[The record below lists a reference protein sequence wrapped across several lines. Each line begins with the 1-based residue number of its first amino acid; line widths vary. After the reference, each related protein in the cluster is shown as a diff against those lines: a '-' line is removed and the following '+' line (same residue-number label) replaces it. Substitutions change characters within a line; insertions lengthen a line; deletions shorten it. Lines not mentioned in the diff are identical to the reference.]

1 MVTICHQRIG
11 LEKMLSITINEPELN
26 FVELIRLALSEE
38 TMEQRERAIKN
49 VKHEAVAARLDL
61 LASEGGTSWASDPDN
76 AKFVQWTI
84 KTSVERRE
92 AAYEFSQTARRYEEK
107 NERRLNIAEHVGK
120 LIWLSILEKKFEGV
134 QTEIGI
140 LRQVRDDAKSHAI
153 SGARDMDTL
162 RKVWATYRGV
172 VHLGMALDFCAEQP
186 NQQSNLLHI
195 AERYRQGLSGNC
207 PKGTSKPYV
216 SPAEQISFV
225 YLSRLKGL
233 RFRDRGLPYDT
244 V

>member
-1 MVTICHQRIG
+1 
-11 LEKMLSITINEPELN
+11 MLKININEPELK
-26 FVELIRLALSEE
+26 FVELIRLALSEG
-38 TMEQRERAIKN
+38 TKEQRERAIKN

-61 LASEGGTSWASDPDN
+61 LAAEGGSSWATDPDN
-76 AKFVQWTI
+76 AHFVQWMI
-84 KTSVERRE
+84 GTSAERRE
-92 AAYEFSQTARRYEEK
+92 AAYEFSQTARRYEER
-107 NERRLNIAEHVGK
+107 NERRLNIAEHIGK
-120 LIWLSILEKKFEGV
+120 LIWLSILDKKFEGV

-140 LRQVRDDAKSHAI
+140 LQQVRDDAKSNAV

-172 VHLGMALDFCAEQP
+172 VHLGLALDFCEENP
-186 NQQSNLLHI
+186 NQKMNLLHI
-195 AERYRQGLSGNC
+195 AERYRQGLSQSC

-233 RFRDRGLPYDT
+233 RFRDRGLPYDIG
-244 V
+244 

>member
-1 MVTICHQRIG
+1 
-11 LEKMLSITINEPELN
+11 MLTITIKEPELN

-38 TMEQRERAIKN
+38 TQEQRERAIKH

-61 LASEGGTSWASDPDN
+61 LAAEGGSSWASDPEN
-76 AKFVQWTI
+76 ANFVQWTI
-84 KTSVERRE
+84 RTAAERRE
-92 AAYEFSQTARRYEEK
+92 AAYEFSRTARRYEER

-120 LIWLSILEKKFEGV
+120 LVWLSILEEKFEGV

-140 LRQVRDDAKSHAI
+140 LRQVSDDARIHKV
-153 SGARDMDTL
+153 SGAKDIDTL

-172 VHLGMALDFCAEQP
+172 VHLGMALDFCVEHP
-186 NQQSNLLHI
+186 NRQINLLHI
-195 AERYRQGLSGNC
+195 AERYRQGLSQNY

-216 SPAEQISFV
+216 SPVEQISFV
-225 YLSRLKGL
+225 YLSSLKGL
-233 RFRDRGLPYDT
+233 RFRDRGLPYDI

>member
-1 MVTICHQRIG
+1 MLTI
-11 LEKMLSITINEPELN
+11 KINEPELN

-38 TMEQRERAIKN
+38 TKEQRESAIKN
-49 VKHEAVAARLDL
+49 VKHEVVAARLDL
-61 LASEGGTSWASDPDN
+61 LAAEGGSRWASDPQN
-76 AKFVQWTI
+76 ANFVQWTI
-84 KTSVERRE
+84 RTSAERRE
-92 AAYEFSQTARRYEEK
+92 AAYGFSQTARRYEDK

-140 LRQVRDDAKSHAI
+140 LRQVSDDAKSHTV
-153 SGARDMDTL
+153 SGARDIDTL
-162 RKVWATYRGV
+162 RKVWATYKGV
-172 VHLGMALDFCAEQP
+172 VHLGMALDFCEEHPTHQA
-186 NQQSNLLHI
+186 NLLHI
-195 AERYRQGLSGNC
+195 AEQYRLALSQNC

-225 YLSRLKGL
+225 YLSSLKGL
-233 RFRDRGLPYDT
+233 RFRDRGLPYDI